1 MDFQWK
7 KLRKWSQEKMIMYLC
22 LVCKAEDFLLNLAK
36 ALF

>member
-7 KLRKWSQEKMIMYLC
+7 KLRKWNQEKMIMYLC
-22 LVCKAEDFLLNLAK
+22 LVCKAEDLLNLAK